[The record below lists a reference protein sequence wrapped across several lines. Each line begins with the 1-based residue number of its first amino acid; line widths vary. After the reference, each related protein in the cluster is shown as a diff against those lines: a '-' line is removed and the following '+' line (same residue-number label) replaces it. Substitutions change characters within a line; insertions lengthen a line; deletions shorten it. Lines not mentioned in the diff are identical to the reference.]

1 MWGPSAPSKG
11 RFAAPWGVDPQIY
24 ISLDSNLYEQYAY
37 QISAFQLDKQ
47 KSSEY
52 AYGVI
57 SRFLRI
63 TPLIENHVAPVLK
76 LIK

>member
-37 QISAFQLDKQ
+37 QIQAAESALALWVAMQNPVSQMYDNTGLA
-47 KSSEY
+47 E
-52 AYGVI
+52 
-57 SRFLRI
+57 FLG
-63 TPLIENHVAPVLK
+63 PDV
-76 LIK
+76 

>member
-1 MWGPSAPSKG
+1 MWGPSVPSKG

-24 ISLDSNLYEQYAY
+24 ISLDSNLYEQCAY
-37 QISAFQLDKQ
+37 QNSAFQLDKQ

-76 LIK
+76 